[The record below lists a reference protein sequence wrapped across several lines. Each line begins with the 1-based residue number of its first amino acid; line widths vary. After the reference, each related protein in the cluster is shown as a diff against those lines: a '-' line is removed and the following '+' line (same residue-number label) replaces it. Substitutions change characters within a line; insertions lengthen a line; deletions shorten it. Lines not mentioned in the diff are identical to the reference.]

1 MNKYT
6 PPYLGAAYYP
16 EDWPE
21 TEIEYDI
28 QKMKEAGIERLGV
41 YLRKMAIE
49 GYILKLDLSDLKEAV
64 RLLRINSNNLNQYVK
79 KANETGNVYAEDIQD
94 IKQSQEKL
102 WRLMKDILARL
113 STI

>member
-1 MNKYT
+1 MSKREKQIIFLVN
-6 PPYLGAAYYP
+6 
-16 EDWPE
+16 EE
-21 TEIEYDI
+21 EENII
-28 QKMKEAGIERLGV
+28 RRKMKEAGIERLGV

-79 KANETGNVYAEDIQD
+79 KANEKGKVYAEDIQD

>member
-1 MNKYT
+1 MSKREKQIIFLVNAEEEK
-6 PPYLGAAYYP
+6 
-16 EDWPE
+16 
-21 TEIEYDI
+21 II
-28 QKMKEAGIERLGV
+28 RKKMKEAGIERLGV

-79 KANETGNVYAEDIQD
+79 KANETGKVYAEDIQD

>member
-1 MNKYT
+1 MSKREKQIIFLVN
-6 PPYLGAAYYP
+6 
-16 EDWPE
+16 EE
-21 TEIEYDI
+21 EENII
-28 QKMKEAGIERLGV
+28 RRKMKEAGIERLGV

-79 KANETGNVYAEDIQD
+79 KANETGKVYAEDIQD

>member
-1 MNKYT
+1 MSKREKQIIFLVN
-6 PPYLGAAYYP
+6 
-16 EDWPE
+16 EE
-21 TEIEYDI
+21 EENII
-28 QKMKEAGIERLGV
+28 RRKMKEAGIERLGV

-79 KANETGNVYAEDIQD
+79 KANETGKVYAEDIQD
-94 IKQSQEKL
+94 IKQRQEKL

>member
-1 MNKYT
+1 MSKREKQIIFLVNEEEEKIIR
-6 PPYLGAAYYP
+6 L
-16 EDWPE
+16 
-21 TEIEYDI
+21 
-28 QKMKEAGIERLGV
+28 KMKEAGIERLGV

-79 KANETGNVYAEDIQD
+79 KANETGKVYAEDIQD

>member
-1 MNKYT
+1 MQLHFFVNEE
-6 PPYLGAAYYP
+6 
-16 EDWPE
+16 EDK
-21 TEIEYDI
+21 II
-28 QKMKEAGIERLGV
+28 KRKMKEAGIERLSV

-79 KANETGNVYAEDIQD
+79 KANETGKVYAEDIQD

-102 WRLMKDILARL
+102 WCLMKDILARL

>member
-1 MNKYT
+1 MSKREKQIIFLVNAEEEK
-6 PPYLGAAYYP
+6 
-16 EDWPE
+16 
-21 TEIEYDI
+21 II
-28 QKMKEAGIERLGV
+28 RQKMKKAGIERLGV

-79 KANETGNVYAEDIQD
+79 KANETGKVYAEDIQD

>member
-1 MNKYT
+1 MSKREKQIIFLVNEEEEK
-6 PPYLGAAYYP
+6 
-16 EDWPE
+16 
-21 TEIEYDI
+21 II
-28 QKMKEAGIERLGV
+28 RRKMKEAGIERLGV

-79 KANETGNVYAEDIQD
+79 KANETGKVYAEDIQD
-94 IKQSQEKL
+94 IKQSQDKL
-102 WRLMKDILARL
+102 WHLMKDILARL

>member
-1 MNKYT
+1 MSKREKQIIFLVN
-6 PPYLGAAYYP
+6 
-16 EDWPE
+16 EE
-21 TEIEYDI
+21 EENII
-28 QKMKEAGIERLGV
+28 RRKMKEAGIERLGV

-79 KANETGNVYAEDIQD
+79 KANETGKVYAEDIQD

-102 WRLMKDILARL
+102 WRLMKDILVRL

>member
-1 MNKYT
+1 MSKREKQIIFLVNAEEEK
-6 PPYLGAAYYP
+6 
-16 EDWPE
+16 
-21 TEIEYDI
+21 II
-28 QKMKEAGIERLGV
+28 RRKMKEAGIERLGV

-49 GYILKLDLSDLKEAV
+49 GYILKLDLNDLKEAV

-79 KANETGNVYAEDIQD
+79 KANETGKVYAEDIQD

>member
-1 MNKYT
+1 MSKREKQIIFLVNEEEEK
-6 PPYLGAAYYP
+6 
-16 EDWPE
+16 
-21 TEIEYDI
+21 II
-28 QKMKEAGIERLGV
+28 RQKMKEAGIERLGV

-79 KANETGNVYAEDIQD
+79 KANETGKVYAEDIQD

>member
-1 MNKYT
+1 MSKREKQIIFLVNEEEEK
-6 PPYLGAAYYP
+6 
-16 EDWPE
+16 
-21 TEIEYDI
+21 II
-28 QKMKEAGIERLGV
+28 RRKMKEAGIERLGV

-79 KANETGNVYAEDIQD
+79 KANETGKVYAEDIQD

>member
-1 MNKYT
+1 MSKREKQIIFLVNAEEEK
-6 PPYLGAAYYP
+6 
-16 EDWPE
+16 
-21 TEIEYDI
+21 II
-28 QKMKEAGIERLGV
+28 RQKMKEAGIERLGV

-79 KANETGNVYAEDIQD
+79 KANETGKVYAEDIQD

>member
-1 MNKYT
+1 MSKREKQIIFLVNEEEEK
-6 PPYLGAAYYP
+6 
-16 EDWPE
+16 
-21 TEIEYDI
+21 II
-28 QKMKEAGIERLGV
+28 RRKMKEAGIERLGV

-79 KANETGNVYAEDIQD
+79 KANETGKVYAEDIQD

-113 STI
+113 SII